1 MVDIHC
7 HILPGVDDGA
17 RSWEVSLAMCEV
29 AARDGIRHIVA
40 TPHANSEFRYDRAAL
55 SELVQELRS
64 RCGDELTFSLGCDF
78 HLSFENFEDVQRV
91 PERYCIEGTRYLLVE
106 FSDFSIAPNTTQV
119 LMQLLQMGITPILT
133 HPERNPILQKEL
145 HRVLEW
151 ADRGCVVQVT
161 ANALTDRWGDR
172 AKKAAEFLFEHEAVH
187 VLASDAHSVRNRPPV
202 LSEARA
208 YVTKHHSAELAEVLV
223 QANPAAIVA
232 GQPLPYFPSPA

>member
-40 TPHANSEFRYDRAAL
+40 TPHANAEFAYDRAAL
-55 SELVQELRS
+55 TALLNELRA

-78 HLSFENFEDVQRV
+78 HFSFENFQDVQRA

-106 FSDFSIAPNTTQV
+106 FSDFSIAPNTTD
-119 LMQLLQMGITPILT
+119 LLNQLLQLGITPILT
-133 HPERNPILQKEL
+133 HPERNPILQREL

-161 ANALTDRWGDR
+161 ANVLSDRWGDR
-172 AKKAAEFLFEHEAVH
+172 AKK
-187 VLASDAHSVRNRPPV
+187 
-202 LSEARA
+202 
-208 YVTKHHSAELAEVLV
+208 
-223 QANPAAIVA
+223 
-232 GQPLPYFPSPA
+232 